1 MEGVVSVKERNEK
14 IRDFIEKYKD
24 ILKASGMDVA
34 HSEFENRWFVF
45 KYNPIFMPKYEFF
58 IEVGSAEELANCIL
72 SELKFDMDNELEMED
87 VETPACEIRDISTM
101 IEDVTV

>member
-1 MEGVVSVKERNEK
+1 MERTVSVKERNEK
-14 IRDFIEKYKD
+14 IRSFIEKYKE

-58 IEVGSAEELANCIL
+58 IEVSSAEELANCVL

-87 VETPACEIRDISTM
+87 VETPACEAADISEI
-101 IEDVTV
+101 IEDV